1 MAGIVQVGGIVVV
14 VMPAAVG
21 AGLGL
26 EGCPNHHG
34 VDGGAL
40 HIILAAIAGS
50 RVMCGDSLL
59 ADNPAEVF
67 CLLLGTGAKGKS
79 TTLRVLSTIWGDGAR
94 NVDAPRTLLA
104 RGASSF
110 PKRARVINRRGAT
123 KFVRSWLGIRY
134 RSNDERREEWE
145 WQNRREVLCQVCQG
159 KPDLEKRCMGSGL

>member
-1 MAGIVQVGGIVVV
+1 M
-14 VMPAAVG
+14 
-21 AGLGL
+21 
-26 EGCPNHHG
+26 
-34 VDGGAL
+34 DGGAL

-79 TTLRVLSTIWGDGAR
+79 TTLRVLSTIWGDDAR

-110 PKRARVINRRGAT
+110 PKHARVINRRGAT
-123 KFVRSWLGIRY
+123 EFVRSWLGIQY

-145 WQNRREVLCQVCQG
+145 WQNR
-159 KPDLEKRCMGSGL
+159 